1 MRYVPPGGESARFIV
16 KALNEAAG
24 ELRELFWAL
33 PADVLSRECPPPDDG
48 WSLAALAVHL
58 REVEGSAYD
67 RMRRI
72 LTEPGDELPPVD
84 FDDVPEPPTED
95 PLDAVEG
102 FAWLRRRTTYLLWD
116 LSPGDWERSA
126 PFRYRGRLSL
136 LDLARELYQHDLE
149 HLWQAKR
156 MAEALLRVPR

>member
-1 MRYVPPGGESARFIV
+1 MRYVPPSGESARFIV

-24 ELRELFWAL
+24 ELRELFWTL
-33 PADVLSRECPPPDDG
+33 PASVLRRECPPPDDG
-48 WSLAALAVHL
+48 WSLAALATHL
-58 REVEGSAYD
+58 CEVESSAYD
-67 RMRRI
+67 RIRSM
-72 LTEPGDELPPVD
+72 LAGATEELPPID
-84 FDDVPEPPTED
+84 FDDLPEAVDHD
-95 PLDAVEG
+95 PLDAVER

-116 LSPGDWERSA
+116 LGRSDWQRTA
-126 PFRYRGRLSL
+126 PFRYRGELSL